1 MTNKLQM
8 DSPASNRF
16 WDEQRREYN
25 STKVLDKMQRVI
37 YYDVRGGNTM
47 TNLERELLDAL
58 RLFCDV
64 NPNTLSID
72 EICRRHDVAR
82 ALINKIQR
90 DENQMSAFRRNA

>member
-1 MTNKLQM
+1 
-8 DSPASNRF
+8 
-16 WDEQRREYN
+16 
-25 STKVLDKMQRVI
+25 
-37 YYDVRGGNTM
+37 M

-90 DENQMSAFRRNA
+90 GENIPAFRRNA

>member
-1 MTNKLQM
+1 MKSKTQTEKIQLH
-8 DSPASNRF
+8 D
-16 WDEQRREYN
+16 
-25 STKVLDKMQRVI
+25 
-37 YYDVRGGNTM
+37 GGNTM

-90 DENQMSAFRRNA
+90 GENIPAFRRNA

>member
-1 MTNKLQM
+1 MLNMEAT
-8 DSPASNRF
+8 P
-16 WDEQRREYN
+16 
-25 STKVLDKMQRVI
+25 
-37 YYDVRGGNTM
+37 M

-90 DENQMSAFRRNA
+90 DENQIPPALRRNA

>member
-1 MTNKLQM
+1 
-8 DSPASNRF
+8 
-16 WDEQRREYN
+16 
-25 STKVLDKMQRVI
+25 
-37 YYDVRGGNTM
+37 M